1 MVEFIAGLAI
11 GGIIGVAAMCVLIM
25 AKDMNE
31 EV

>member
-25 AKDMNE
+25 AKDRNE
-31 EV
+31 GV